1 MRFSTFISA
10 AFLLLLTAC
19 TTSSDQA
26 AEAAADSATNEV
38 TTAGDSVATADQT
51 AVEVVNRLTITF
63 DEITL
68 KFEGGVKELSVYED
82 RQPKYLDTA
91 MLEAEIG
98 AEIGN
103 VLVSVFTTELQDV
116 VIEQSMRT
124 TMTINNEGPS
134 CDLSDWIHY
143 TMPWTA
149 VKQLTTEQFKLKG
162 YKDEERRRFPDVTV
176 EEVKTAAKAHC
187 SADWLPIINNIKSL
201 QDGYCNV
208 VMDKVMLRVSGKKA
222 NGQQVE
228 KYVIIAIPTGC

>member
-1 MRFSTFISA
+1 MRYSTFISA
-10 AFLLLLTAC
+10 ALLLLLMSC
-19 TTSSDQA
+19 NTSSDQA
-26 AEAAADSATNEV
+26 TEAAADSAKSELNV
-38 TTAGDSVATADQT
+38 ARDSAAKDQT
-51 AVEVVNRLTITF
+51 AAEGVNSVTITF

-91 MLEAEIG
+91 MFEAEMG
-98 AEIGN
+98 SEIGD

-134 CDLSDWIHY
+134 CELSDWKHY

-149 VKQLTTEQFKLKG
+149 VKQITTEQFKLNG
-162 YKDEERRRFPDVTV
+162 YEDEDYNRFPNVTV
-176 EEVKTAAKAHC
+176 EEVKTAAKTHC

-201 QDGYCNV
+201 QDAYCDV
-208 VMDKVMLRVSGKKA
+208 VMDKVILRVSGKKA
-222 NGQQVE
+222 NGQKVE
-228 KYVIIAIPTGC
+228 KYVMITMPTGC

>member
-1 MRFSTFISA
+1 MRYSTFISA
-10 AFLLLLTAC
+10 ALLLLMAC
-19 TTSSDQA
+19 NSTSDQG
-26 AEAAADSATNEV
+26 AEAAADSAKSELMV
-38 TTAGDSVATADQT
+38 AGDSAAADDQT
-51 AVEVVNRLTITF
+51 AAEGVNSVTITF

-91 MLEAEIG
+91 MLEAVMG
-98 AEIGN
+98 AEIGD

-116 VIEQSMRT
+116 VIGQSMRT

-134 CDLSDWIHY
+134 CELSDWKHY

-149 VKQLTTEQFKLKG
+149 VKQITTEQFKLNG
-162 YKDEERRRFPDVTV
+162 YNADEYNRFPDVTV
-176 EEVKTAAKAHC
+176 EEVKAAAKTHC

-201 QDGYCNV
+201 QDAYCDV

-222 NGQQVE
+222 NGQKVE
-228 KYVIIAIPTGC
+228 KYVIINMPTGC